1 MKTSRP
7 CLSTLTVVALAIGLF
22 TAPAKAQADTY
33 QFFDLGSTGH
43 TISILGITASGT
55 VVLDFHIPVGADP
68 CKSSNICNEY
78 ETWVNGVMVGN
89 SFTNPGLTYDNG
101 TACTVS
107 APFFTSSF
115 PGLGTCN
122 NGHEVY
128 NAGTAAMAPYT
139 DATFTGPD
147 PLTDLLAFAP
157 ISVDEVNLN
166 SSGDFAYVI
175 SHPASGGIGEI
186 VEAID
191 LTTDQVPEP
200 SSIFLLGT
208 GLLAAVGNMRRCL
221 SQYKET

>member
-1 MKTSRP
+1 MKTSRL

-22 TAPAKAQADTY
+22 TAPAKAHADTY
-33 QFFDLGSTGH
+33 QLFNLGSVDH
-43 TISILGITASGT
+43 TVGILGITASGT

-78 ETWVNGVMVGN
+78 ETWVKGVMVSN

-101 TACTVS
+101 TACIVS
-107 APFFTSSF
+107 APFLTSSV
-115 PGLGTCN
+115 PGTCN

-147 PLTDLLAFAP
+147 PVTDLFALAP
-157 ISVDEVNLN
+157 ITVDEVNLN
-166 SSGDFAYVI
+166 SSGDFAYVR
-175 SHPASGGIGEI
+175 SHPTGANDDEI

-208 GLLAAVGNMRRCL
+208 GLLAAVGTMRRCL
-221 SQYKET
+221 SQYKEP